1 MSPAVLLAF
10 AIVSEVIGTVLL
22 RYSDG
27 MSKLLPTMGTVV
39 TYCFS
44 IYMLALVLKQLD
56 IGLTYAI
63 WAGTGT
69 AAIALIGVAAWGEP
83 VTAIKVV
90 SLCAVIAGVIGLNL
104 SGAH

>member
-1 MSPAVLLAF
+1 MSPAILLAF
-10 AIVSEVIGTVLL
+10 AIAFEVCGTVML

-27 MSKLLPTMGTVV
+27 MSKLLPSLGMLVG
-39 TYCFS
+39 YGIS
-44 IYMLALVLKQLD
+44 IYLLALVLKHFD

-83 VTAIKVV
+83 MPAVKVV
-90 SLCAVIAGVIGLNL
+90 SLFAVIGGVVGLNI